1 MIIYLKKKNILKI
14 DDFYFKCTI
23 GKNGLSK
30 KKIEGDKKTPIGLFK
45 LENLY
50 YRSERIKKPITKLK
64 LVKINKNMCWCDDIK
79 DKKNYNRFSRK
90 ILKSKHEKLFRKD
103 DKYDLLIP
111 IKFNFEKPEI
121 GKGSCIFIHITKNY
135 KPTAGCIAVSKKD
148 FLIISKIINSK
159 TKINIS

>member
-30 KKIEGDKKTPIGLFK
+30 KKLEGDKKTPVGLFK

-50 YRSERIKKPITKLK
+50 YRSDRVKKPITKLK

-79 DKKNYNRFSRK
+79 DKKNYNRFSNKYKFRLVFTFFNRNQCCTQTFLRNLK
-90 ILKSKHEKLFRKD
+90 NDVSILAKV
-103 DKYDLLIP
+103 
-111 IKFNFEKPEI
+111 IKN
-121 GKGSCIFIHITKNY
+121 
-135 KPTAGCIAVSKKD
+135 
-148 FLIISKIINSK
+148 
-159 TKINIS
+159 